1 MFRLPTRSPETIAK
15 VQKIFGMAFL
25 FEKKWTGGVCENDEA
40 LRHVC
45 QDLWSYVLM
54 DKCRKHLSAKPAPRL
69 NFVYG
74 EVGVYNL
81 SFGRVSSSRQSKR
94 ACSALDFRNVAKPS
108 CSCVNRS
115 RTIALGVARLQNGLA
130 PLQNAFTALQNGL
143 APLQN
148 AFATL
153 FHVLAVVR
161 GAIARLFRRLD
172 GLLGFLVVR
181 RGVACAV
188 RTNGLPPFCGQDGC
202 RSL

>member
-108 CSCVNRS
+108 CSRVNRS

-130 PLQNAFTALQNGL
+130 PLQNAFAALFL
-143 APLQN
+143 
-148 AFATL
+148 
-153 FHVLAVVR
+153 VLAVVR
-161 GAIARLFRRLD
+161 GAIARLFRRL
-172 GLLGFLVVR
+172 GRLLGFLVVR
-181 RGVACAV
+181 RGVACEV